1 MLSNVGLSLGNDLG
15 FYFLVVFGAFWLLI
29 ALVGLIVSL
38 TMNQKN
44 IRYDSHWYEDTHG
57 LNH

>member
-1 MLSNVGLSLGNDLG
+1 MLSNIGLSLGNDLG

-29 ALVGLIVSL
+29 ALVGLIVSF

-44 IRYDSHWYEDTHG
+44 IRQDSHWYEDPHG